1 MSKKRGNGEG
11 SIYYDKTR
19 KKWAAYYTINN
30 KRKPIRGNT
39 RKEVAEK
46 LIEVQNSINKN
57 TYIEKDNIK
66 LIELV
71 DYYIEEK
78 LTMNKIQETSYKRDM
93 AERNKINELYIG
105 NMEIQKITIEDLNNC
120 LATLT
125 NRSDSSNEKL
135 ISILSSTFNKAVLL
149 HKVPLNPF
157 SLKGA
162 ITRPKSK
169 KRKKEVDSLT
179 IEEQAQ
185 FINELNSK
193 EYRYKDILL
202 IAMYTGMRIGEI
214 LALEKDKIDLDK
226 NIIHIRK
233 TLSKDKN
240 DKTILNDKVK
250 TYSGKRDIPI
260 PTQLKEL
267 FYNLVHNSNDGLL
280 FLFNDK
286 LISPSTINHHFK
298 RICKN
303 ANIRTK
309 IYSFNR
315 YGKKINLNTSN
326 VNEHMLRHT
335 YATRC
340 IEAGMSPVVLQRLLG
355 HKDISIT
362 LNTYTSVLNQFKND
376 EIIKLDNYLNE
387 NLKIN

>member
-1 MSKKRGNGEG
+1 MAKRRGNGEG
-11 SIYYDKTR
+11 TIYYDKTR
-19 KKWAAYYTINN
+19 KKWAGYYTIDG

-39 RKEVAEK
+39 RKEVSEK
-46 LIEVQNSINKN
+46 LIDIQNSINKK
-57 TYIEKDNIK
+57 TYIEKDHIK

-78 LTMNKIQETSYKRDM
+78 LAMNKIQETSYKRDM

-105 NMEIQKITIEDLNNC
+105 NMEIQKITIEDINTC
-120 LATLT
+120 LSTLT
-125 NRSDSSNEKL
+125 DRSNSSNEKL

-149 HKVPLNPF
+149 KKVPLNPF
-157 SLKGA
+157 LLKGA
-162 ITRPKSK
+162 IVRPKSK
-169 KRKKEVDSLT
+169 KSKKEVDSLT
-179 IEEQAQ
+179 IEEQIK

-193 EYRYKDILL
+193 DYRYKNILL

-214 LALEKDKIDLDK
+214 LALEKDKIDIDK
-226 NIIHIRK
+226 NIIHISK

-240 DKTILNDKVK
+240 DKVILNNKVK

-260 PTQLKEL
+260 PSQLKEL
-267 FYNLVHNSNDGLL
+267 FLELVNNSKGGLL
-280 FLFNDK
+280 FLYNDK
-286 LISPSTINHHFK
+286 LISPSTINSHFK

-315 YGKKINLNTSN
+315 DGKKINLNTSN

-355 HKDISIT
+355 HKDISVT
-362 LNTYTSVLNQFKND
+362 LNTYTSVLNKFKND
-376 EIIKLDNYLNE
+376 EIIKLDNYLNK

>member
-78 LTMNKIQETSYKRDM
+78 LTMNKVQETSYKRDM

-105 NMEIQKITIEDLNNC
+105 NMEIQKITIEDINNC

-179 IEEQAQ
+179 IEEQVQ

-240 DKTILNDKVK
+240 NKTILNDKVK

-315 YGKKINLNTSN
+315 DGKKINLNTSN

>member
-1 MSKKRGNGEG
+1 
-11 SIYYDKTR
+11 
-19 KKWAAYYTINN
+19 
-30 KRKPIRGNT
+30 
-39 RKEVAEK
+39 
-46 LIEVQNSINKN
+46 
-57 TYIEKDNIK
+57 
-66 LIELV
+66 
-71 DYYIEEK
+71 
-78 LTMNKIQETSYKRDM
+78 MNKIQETSYKRDM
-93 AERNKINELYIG
+93 AERNKIDELYIG
-105 NMEIQKITIEDLNNC
+105 NMEIQKITIEDINTC
-120 LATLT
+120 LSTLT
-125 NRSDSSNEKL
+125 DRSNSSNEKL

-149 HKVPLNPF
+149 KKVPLNPF
-157 SLKGA
+157 LLKGA
-162 ITRPKSK
+162 IVRPKSK
-169 KRKKEVDSLT
+169 KNKKEVDSLT
-179 IEEQAQ
+179 IEEQVK

-193 EYRYKDILL
+193 DYRYKNILL

-214 LALEKDKIDLDK
+214 LALEKDKIDIEN

-240 DKTILNDKVK
+240 DKVILNNKVK

-260 PTQLKEL
+260 PSQLKEL
-267 FYNLVHNSNDGLL
+267 FSELVKNSKDGLL
-280 FLFNDK
+280 FLYKDK
-286 LISPSTINHHFK
+286 LISSSTINSHFK

-303 ANIRTK
+303 AGIRTK

-315 YGKKINLNTSN
+315 KGKKINLNTSN

-362 LNTYTSVLNQFKND
+362 LNTYTSVLNKFKND
-376 EIIKLDNYLNE
+376 EIIKLDDYLNK